1 MPLTIAHP
9 VAVLPFK
16 RIGLP
21 LAALVAGSMSPDL
34 EHFLYMAPQS
44 YVSHTLPGLF
54 LFCLPAGTLLLWLYT
69 RLWLPAA
76 ATLIPLPQPHTPT
89 PRETA
94 AWPAL
99 AILIGAATHIVWD
112 AFTHEY
118 GFAVLRLP
126 ALSATLGEGT
136 WHALPVF
143 KLLQHGTGLLGLG
156 ILGVIALH
164 HRAKWPVIRP
174 RLLLILL
181 LALAAAGLVAIL
193 SVWLQFGFPAAIREV
208 GRYAGTAIVRFAVIS
223 LIGFTAFSL
232 AVRGRKRLEG

>member
-9 VAVLPFK
+9 VAVLPFR

-34 EHFLYMAPQS
+34 EHFFYLAPQS
-44 YVSHTLPGLF
+44 YFSHTLPGLF

-76 ATLIPLPQPHTPT
+76 AILVPLPGPRAPA

-94 AWPAL
+94 ALTAL
-99 AILIGAATHIVWD
+99 AILIGAMTHIAWD

-156 ILGVIALH
+156 VLGIVAFH
-164 HRAKWPVIRP
+164 HRDKWPLIRP
-174 RLLLILL
+174 RLLVILL
-181 LALAAAGLVAIL
+181 LALAAASLVAAL
-193 SVWLQFGFPAAIREV
+193 TVWLQFGFPTAIRGI
-208 GRYAGTAIVRFAVIS
+208 GRYVGAVIVRFAVIS
-223 LIGFTAFSL
+223 LIGFTAVSL
-232 AVRGRKRLEG
+232 AVRGGKKLE